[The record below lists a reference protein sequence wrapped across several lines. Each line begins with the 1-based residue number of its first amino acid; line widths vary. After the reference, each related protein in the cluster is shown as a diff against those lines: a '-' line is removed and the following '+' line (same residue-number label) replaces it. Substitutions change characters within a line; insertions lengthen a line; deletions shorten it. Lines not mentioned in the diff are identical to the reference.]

1 MSTDIDQQKPAEGL
15 YEHIYTGVTD
25 STAGPH
31 VMQTPPALQTAD
43 KMETAQDDV
52 EAPKAPQTTTDETK
66 AMIQTVVLVKTEPAV
81 NTTDVSLEAAIVS
94 KSNFLKIQ
102 TPAIAISPSD
112 VSLEDTM
119 STRSSSSS
127 VPTEMTGPPSSVPTE
142 MTGPPSSV
150 PAEMKG
156 SPSIVP
162 PVMTEPPT
170 TDEKMEV
177 PSETEVSE
185 TANRI
190 LDVILEYSLNKFDS
204 TAELHNAGR
213 PKFLAVISR
222 FVRSKQ
228 KVVMC
233 LPAFPFKSANKVEKV
248 LGTLPDK
255 AEELALG
262 RLNTMCATI
271 GQFYEPGAELTIIS
285 DGLVYNGSL
294 HPIYSH
300 LKKVKLRHHVTDTSY
315 S

>member
-1 MSTDIDQQKPAEGL
+1 MSTDIDHQKPSEVL
-15 YEHIYTGVTD
+15 YEHAYTSVAD
-25 STAGPH
+25 STAGTPS
-31 VMQTPPALQTAD
+31 MQTPPVPQTSD
-43 KMETAQDDV
+43 KLETGQDDE
-52 EAPKAPQTTTDETK
+52 EAPRATQTTTDETK
-66 AMIQTVVLVKTEPAV
+66 ATIHTVVLFKPEPAA
-81 NTTDVSLEAAIVS
+81 NTKDVSPDAVSVS
-94 KSNFLKIQ
+94 KSNVLKLQ
-102 TPAIAISPSD
+102 LPAVTIAASD
-112 VSLEDTM
+112 VSLDDTM
-119 STRSSSSS
+119 STRSSTST
-127 VPTEMTGPPSSVPTE
+127 VPTDMTGPPSSVPTE
-142 MTGPPSSV
+142 LTGPPSSV

-156 SPSIVP
+156 
-162 PVMTEPPT
+162 PPT
-170 TDEKMEV
+170 TNDKMEG
-177 PSETEVSE
+177 PNETEVSE
-185 TANRI
+185 ISNRI

-222 FVRSKQ
+222 FVRTRQ

-294 HPIYSH
+294 HPLHSH
-300 LKKVKLRHHVTDTSY
+300 LK
-315 S
+315 

>member
-1 MSTDIDQQKPAEGL
+1 
-15 YEHIYTGVTD
+15 
-25 STAGPH
+25 
-31 VMQTPPALQTAD
+31 MQTPPVPQNVD
-43 KMETAQDDV
+43 KLEPAQDDG
-52 EAPKAPQTTTDETK
+52 EAPRATQTTTDETK
-66 AMIQTVVLVKTEPAV
+66 AMVQTVVLVKPEPAAS
-81 NTTDVSLEAAIVS
+81 TTDLFQDATSVS
-94 KSNFLKIQ
+94 KSNVLKLQ
-102 TPAIAISPSD
+102 TPAITIAASDISLD
-112 VSLEDTM
+112 DTM

-156 SPSIVP
+156 TPSSTP
-162 PVMTEPPT
+162 TVMTGPPT
-170 TDEKMEV
+170 TDDKSEG

-185 TANRI
+185 TSNRI

-222 FVRSKQ
+222 FVRAKQ

-255 AEELALG
+255 AEELALA

-271 GQFYEPGAELTIIS
+271 SQFYEPGAELTIIS

-294 HPIYSH
+294 HPLHNY
-300 LKKVKLRHHVTDTSY
+300 LEKNN
-315 S
+315 